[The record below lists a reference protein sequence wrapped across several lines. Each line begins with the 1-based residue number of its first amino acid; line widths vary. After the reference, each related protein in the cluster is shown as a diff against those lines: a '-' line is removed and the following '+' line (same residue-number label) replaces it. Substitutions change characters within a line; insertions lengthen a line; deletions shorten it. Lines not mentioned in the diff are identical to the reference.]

1 MFLKELSELN
11 GVSGNEDNVRNFILE
26 KIKGK
31 VDKYWIDRL
40 GNLIAFRKGNGKA
53 KVVLD
58 AHMDEVGF
66 MITKINDDGSFSFMP
81 VGGVDPRVVIGK
93 KVLIKDKIPAVI
105 GFKAIHLQK
114 DDYLKTPKFSDLK
127 IDAGFSS
134 KEEASKN
141 VSIGDYVSFATKYEQ
156 IGNFATGKAFD
167 DRGGCSILL
176 DLILN
181 DVKSDY
187 DLYFAFVVQEET
199 GLRGAAVVSE
209 QVKPDFAIALECT
222 TAGDNPELG
231 KEHWATHLGDG
242 PALTFLH
249 SGYVIDKEIFDALV
263 LTAKTNDIPFQY
275 KRRTAGGTDAARYSR
290 SIYGVPAAVV
300 SIPSRYI
307 HSPLT
312 VINLNDY
319 QNTYKLVKTFLEN
332 SPILK

>member
-1 MFLKELSELN
+1 MYLKELSELN
-11 GVSGNEDNVRNFILE
+11 GVSGNESNVRDFILN
-26 KIKGK
+26 KIKDK
-31 VDKYWIDRL
+31 VNKYWIDKM
-40 GNLIAFRKGNGKA
+40 GNLIAYKKGNGKG

-66 MITKINDDGSFSFMP
+66 MITKINDDGTFSFMP

-93 KVLIKDKIPAVI
+93 KVLINDKISAVI

-114 DDYLKTPKFSDLK
+114 EDYLKTPKFSDLK
-127 IDAGFSS
+127 IDAGFKS
-134 KEEASKN
+134 KDEASKH
-141 VSIGDYVSFATKYEQ
+141 VSVGDYVSFTTKYKQ

-209 QVKPDFAIALECT
+209 QIKPDFAIALECT

-249 SGYVIDKEIFDALV
+249 SGYVIDREIFEALV
-263 LTAKTNDIPFQY
+263 SAAKENNIPFQY
-275 KRRTAGGTDAARYSR
+275 KRRTAGGTDAAGYAR
-290 SIYGVPAAVV
+290 SVYGVPAAVV

-307 HSPLT
+307 HSPLS
-312 VINLNDY
+312 VINLDDY
-319 QNTYKLVKTFLEN
+319 HNTYKLVKIFLEK
-332 SPILK
+332 SPITK